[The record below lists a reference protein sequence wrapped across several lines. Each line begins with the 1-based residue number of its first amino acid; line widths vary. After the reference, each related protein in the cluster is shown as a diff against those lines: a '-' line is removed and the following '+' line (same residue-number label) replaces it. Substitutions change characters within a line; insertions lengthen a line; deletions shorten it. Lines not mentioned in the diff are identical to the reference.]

1 MNSCFK
7 KNKLLKKIFIKKNIL
22 TVNESINCA
31 QNAYRNFRSAIVK
44 YHKLSYSDDG
54 KNNLFQYYN
63 LVNTK
68 Q

>member
-1 MNSCFK
+1 M
-7 KNKLLKKIFIKKNIL
+7 

-31 QNAYRNFRSAIVK
+31 QNAYRNFRSALVK
-44 YHKLSYSDDG
+44 NHKLSYSDDG
-54 KNNLFQYYN
+54 KNNLCQYYN

>member
-1 MNSCFK
+1 MTVSVS
-7 KNKLLKKIFIKKNIL
+7 LK
-22 TVNESINCA
+22 CA
-31 QNAYRNFRSAIVK
+31 QNAYRNSRSAIVK
-44 YHKLSYSDDG
+44 NHKLSYSDDG

>member
-1 MNSCFK
+1 M
-7 KNKLLKKIFIKKNIL
+7 